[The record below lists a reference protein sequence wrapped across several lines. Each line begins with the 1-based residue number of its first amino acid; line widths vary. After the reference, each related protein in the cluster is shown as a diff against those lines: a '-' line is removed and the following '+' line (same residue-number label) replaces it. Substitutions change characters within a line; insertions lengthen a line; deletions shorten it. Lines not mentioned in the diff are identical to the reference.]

1 MPAILLK
8 ASLPTLL
15 NQNIQFQL
23 LRDESE
29 KETFINHYRKQSKET
44 AKQTNRPHVCTL
56 QFIYPDEYTE
66 TIVMKAE

>member
-15 NQNIQFQL
+15 SKDTQFQL
-23 LRDESE
+23 LQNESE
-29 KETFINHYRKQSKET
+29 KEVFINRYRKHSKEA
-44 AKQTNRPHVCTL
+44 AKQYNRPHICKL
-56 QFIYPDEYTE
+56 EFIYPDEYTE